1 MSAVATPRSTRH
13 APRPHVLVTGSSSG
27 IGRATALT
35 LARHGL
41 RVFATVRR
49 AEDAEAL
56 QVAAG
61 AVGVGN
67 TVRPVLLD
75 VTDPAGI
82 AEAAELVRREL
93 AERGGA
99 LVGLV
104 NNAGIVVGGPV
115 EEVPLERL
123 REVLEVNVVGVVAVT
138 QAFLPLLR
146 AGRGRIVNVSSVSGR
161 VAAPFLGAYAAS
173 KFALEALS
181 DALRVELRPWGLRM
195 VLVEPG
201 PVATPFWDKG
211 HAEYDER
218 ESGEE
223 RAGSPY
229 ARYAPALRARFRES
243 EAGGLPAEA
252 VAQAI
257 HRALVVPRPR
267 ARYLVTRRPL
277 LFALFSRLAP
287 DGVRDAWLGQ
297 WVRPPRRAGG
307 AGGGAGARS

>member
-1 MSAVATPRSTRH
+1 MNGAAAPRSTLH
-13 APRPHVLVTGSSSG
+13 TPRLHVVVTGASSG
-27 IGRATALT
+27 IGRATALM

-49 AEDAEAL
+49 AADAEAV

-67 TVRPVLLD
+67 AVRPVLLD
-75 VTDPAGI
+75 VTDPTAI

-104 NNAGIVVGGPV
+104 NNAGVVVGGPL

-123 REVLEVNVVGVVAVT
+123 REVLEVNVVGAVAVT

-161 VAAPFLGAYAAS
+161 VAPPFLGPYAAS

-181 DALRVELRPWGLRM
+181 DALRVELRPWGLRV

-201 PVATPFWDKG
+201 PVETPFWDKG

-218 ESGEE
+218 DSGEE
-223 RAGSPY
+223 QAGSPY
-229 ARYAPALRARFRES
+229 ARYAPALRARFQES
-243 EAGGLPAEA
+243 EASGLPAEA
-252 VAQAI
+252 VAETI
-257 HRALVVPRPR
+257 HRALVAPRPR

-287 DGVRDAWLGQ
+287 DGVRDALLGR
-297 WVRPPRRAGG
+297 WVRPSRTAGG
-307 AGGGAGARS
+307 AGGGTGARS